1 MGIKYLNKL
10 IRNNCQNSLE
20 KVHFSSLRHKK
31 LAIDISIYLYKYQY
45 ENKLIENMYLMIS
58 LFRLYNI
65 TPVFIFDGKPPAE
78 KKELLLARRQ
88 NKINSENRYLLLEER
103 LKTCVLEDEQQLIM
117 EEMENEKK
125 NFVKIKQSDIENV
138 KTLIRLYGVSYYDA
152 PGEAEELCAL
162 LVKKNIVDG
171 CISEDMD
178 LFLYGCNKVY
188 RYLSLANCS
197 LICYNTNQILK
208 KLGCNLA
215 EFKLICILS
224 GTDYYSF
231 KLGNLNKCIQLFEK
245 YLQVKSKYTNF
256 YEWLKINNIVHNN
269 EYTIID
275 NIINMFDFSNIEK
288 NNLSEQ
294 NLICKNIQYNKK
306 SLHNFMKDYGFI
318 YLCS

>member
-1 MGIKYLNKL
+1 MK
-10 IRNNCQNSLE
+10 
-20 KVHFSSLRHKK
+20 
-31 LAIDISIYLYKYQY
+31 
-45 ENKLIENMYLMIS
+45 
-58 LFRLYNI
+58 
-65 TPVFIFDGKPPAE
+65 
-78 KKELLLARRQ
+78 
-88 NKINSENRYLLLEER
+88 
-103 LKTCVLEDEQQLIM
+103 
-117 EEMENEKK
+117 KK

-188 RYLSLANCS
+188 RYLSLAGCS
-197 LICYNTNQILK
+197 LICYNTNLILN
-208 KLGCNLA
+208 KLGCTLY

-224 GTDYYSF
+224 GTDYYNF
-231 KLGNLNKCIQLFEK
+231 KLGNLNKCIQLFQK
-245 YLQVKSKYTNF
+245 YVKVKSQYTNF
-256 YEWLKINNIVHNN
+256 YDWLKVNNIIHNN
-269 EYTIID
+269 EYTTID
-275 NIINMFDFSNIEK
+275 NIMNIFDFSNLEK
-288 NNLSEQ
+288 NNLNEH